1 MGKKCW
7 LISAGF
13 GIAVC
18 STFPQDKTKWNNTKN
33 SNLVTKTIQM
43 RLSYQQLFS
52 ALPLT
57 GELVN
62 PADSYSWNPLC
73 ILLLFF
79 VHCFLLSPRSI
90 VLSHLRALCF
100 LIYLQ
105 QIAPFLC
112 NPSTVCWKFSTLVNK
127 SSQIAADTLSKGLQ
141 QTYCGF
147 RLGQIQLHRPKE
159 E

>member
-1 MGKKCW
+1 MGKM
-7 LISAGF
+7 LVNF
-13 GIAVC
+13 GRIWNC
-18 STFPQDKTKWNNTKN
+18 SVQHIPTRQNKMKQHKKQQSSDKI
-33 SNLVTKTIQM
+33 TIQM

-62 PADSYSWNPLC
+62 PADCYSWNPLC
-73 ILLLFF
+73 ILLFFF

-127 SSQIAADTLSKGLQ
+127 SSQIAEDTLSKGLLQ
-141 QTYCGF
+141 NYCGF
-147 RLGQIQLHRPKE
+147 RSSQSQLHRPKE